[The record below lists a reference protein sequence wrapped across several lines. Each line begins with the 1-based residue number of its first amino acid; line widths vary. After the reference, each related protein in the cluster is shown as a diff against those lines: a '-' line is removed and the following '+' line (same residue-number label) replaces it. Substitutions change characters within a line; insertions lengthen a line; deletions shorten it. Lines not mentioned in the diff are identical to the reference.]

1 MAKDGKS
8 KRAASQDGRPKVQ
21 RTRWRLMAHHFPG
34 GVRDVRAS
42 AFTLN
47 GVLHMETRFS
57 VAWYNVP
64 TRLLTRRFW
73 RRGKGPI
80 HDRILVQGGDS
91 GDGEEGELLK
101 TDAFVFGGLNKHEE
115 GPKFTVWEGDV
126 LGIPTMILWVN
137 GALIKEVLV
146 FTAERPQSTEA
157 FQDALV
163 MRLSG
168 DPKAPPAKLLAK
180 ASW

>member
-8 KRAASQDGRPKVQ
+8 KRVASQDGRPKVQ
-21 RTRWRLMAHHFPG
+21 RIRWRLMAHHFPG
-34 GVRDVRAS
+34 GVREVRSS

-64 TRLLTRRFW
+64 TRLLIRRFW

-80 HDRILVQGGDS
+80 HDRILVQGGGS
-91 GDGEEGELLK
+91 GDGKEGELLQ

-126 LGIPTMILWVN
+126 LSIPTMILWVN
-137 GALIKEVLV
+137 GTLIKEVLV
-146 FTAERPQSTEA
+146 FTTERPQDIEA
-157 FQDALV
+157 FQSDLV
-163 MRLSG
+163 LLLNG
-168 DPKAPPAKLLAK
+168 DPKAPPAKLLDQAI
-180 ASW
+180 W